1 MTARVTVEGLFV
13 GSVEDRWPSK
23 PPTAIGKRSLSQTVL
38 VTENGLDGDVQ
49 ADLTVHGGPD
59 KALHHYPGEH
69 FAVWSHELARD
80 DLIPGGFGENIS
92 TIGLTEDAVCI
103 GDIFALGTAKVQISQ
118 GRQPCWKLNSHTGD
132 DRMAWRFQKT
142 GRTGWYYRVLAPGEV
157 GIGDALTLI
166 ERPCPEWSVMSV
178 TRARLTRRI
187 SLQDAR
193 TLATLPELANGWRD
207 AFARLAQGNRQE
219 DTAKRLQGS

>member
-1 MTARVTVEGLFV
+1 MTGNIIIEGLFV
-13 GSVEDRWPSK
+13 GSVEDRWPGK
-23 PPTAIGKRSLSQTVL
+23 PPSAIRKQPLSRPVS
-38 VTENGLDGDVQ
+38 VTKNGLDGDAQ

-69 FAVWSHELARD
+69 FAAWSHELARD

-92 TIGLTEDAVCI
+92 TTGLTEDTVCI

-132 DRMAWRFQKT
+132 DRMAWRFQNT
-142 GRTGWYYRVLAPGEV
+142 GRTGWYYRVLASGEV
-157 GIGDALTLI
+157 GVGDALTLI
-166 ERPCPEWSVMSV
+166 GRPCPEWSVTRV

-187 SLQDAR
+187 SQHDAR
-193 TLATLPELANGWRD
+193 TLAILPELADGWRD
-207 AFARLAQGNRQE
+207 AFARLAQGDRQE
-219 DTAKRLQGS
+219 DTSKRLQGS